1 MTCSWNSCCLTMEM
15 FGLRIFLLLVLHTST
30 DGPVPG
36 LVNEIIHVEK
46 ALSWFDAKA
55 YCLDHFGQPF
65 VATDK
70 NDLKILSSPANQ
82 LSWVGLYRSFAVWYW
97 VDETLSNYFNFGKCA
112 SLNRAGYW
120 YTTTCDNKLFFVC
133 KKVSGDWVLVRENK
147 TWQEAQKHCGTHH
160 VVLAII
166 SNEEDNNIIR
176 VLIETGFA
184 WIGLASYSS
193 TRYSFERDM
202 EIGWCEQA
210 CHILQ
215 VV

>member
-15 FGLRIFLLLVLHTST
+15 FGLLSFLLLVFS
-30 DGPVPG
+30 V
-36 LVNEIIHVEK
+36 
-46 ALSWFDAKA
+46 
-55 YCLDHFGQPF
+55 FGQPF

-82 LSWVGLYRSFAVWYW
+82 LSWVGLYRSFAVWHW

-120 YTTTCDNKLFFVC
+120 YTTTCDNKIFFVC

-160 VVLAII
+160 VVLAIM